1 MTERL
6 CTFDKISNRRYLL
19 FLCANNAGE
28 SALVKSVGSFLRGD
42 FMSNIRISNLS
53 FRYDDSSENIFN
65 NLNLNLDSTWKL
77 GLVGRNGRGKTT
89 FLNLLRGKLH
99 GLGDIQTRLNFSYYP
114 IKIADPANITLYE
127 LQKQANFEEWELDR
141 ELNLMNVNPDLL
153 WQPFNTLS
161 GGEQTKVLLALSF
174 TNKDSFALI
183 DEPTNHLDEDS
194 RQEISN
200 YLGKHEKG
208 YIVVSHDRDFLNQ
221 VTDHILAIENT
232 EIHLYQGNFAT
243 YEDTKQKR
251 DEFNRERNQK
261 LKGEINELHQQKEQ
275 FYHWAQK
282 VEARKN
288 IGRKYQHVLNRRTR
302 LNKGAIGHAAAKMMK
317 KSINARDRMDHKIQ
331 AKQGLMTNIEDIPE
345 LSMNFKAN
353 YHSTLLEIQ
362 HLDLQID
369 GKSLFKGLN
378 LGVKNHG
385 VVSREGRNGSGKS
398 TFLKMLLDKAPT
410 VKYQGKYELAD
421 GLSIS
426 YLPQDFTEYK
436 GTLHNFAYEHKISYE
451 ELLNNLKKMGFPR
464 ASFATPIE
472 EMSMGQQKRV
482 ALAKSLVE
490 PADLY
495 LWDEPANYLDVFNQ
509 DQLIELLKKIKP
521 AMLLIEHD
529 EYFIEQVADQRVR
542 LDIAE

>member
-1 MTERL
+1 
-6 CTFDKISNRRYLL
+6 
-19 FLCANNAGE
+19 
-28 SALVKSVGSFLRGD
+28 
-42 FMSNIRISNLS
+42 MSNIRISNLS
-53 FRYDDSSENIFN
+53 FRYEDSSGNVFN

-89 FLNLLRGKLH
+89 FLNLLRGKLD
-99 GLGDIQTRLNFSYYP
+99 GLGEIRTHLNFSYYP
-114 IKIADPANITLYE
+114 ISIKNPANITLYE
-127 LQKQANFEEWELDR
+127 LQKQVSFEEWELER
-141 ELNLMNVNPDLL
+141 ELNLMNVDPNLL

-161 GGEQTKVLLALSF
+161 GGEQTKVLLGLSF
-174 TNKDSFALI
+174 TDKDSFALI

-194 RQEISN
+194 RKEISN

-232 EIHLYQGNFAT
+232 EIHLYQGNFAA

-251 DEFNRERNQK
+251 DEFNREKNQK
-261 LKGEINELHQQKEQ
+261 LKGEIRTLNESRLRLKGYSSKSENQKNAKAHSNEIHA
-275 FYHWAQK
+275 Y
-282 VEARKN
+282 
-288 IGRKYQHVLNRRTR
+288 I
-302 LNKGAIGHAAAKMMK
+302 NKGFYSHKAAKVMQRSK
-317 KSINARDRMDHKIQ
+317 NVERRMNDDIQ
-331 AKQGLMTNIEDIPE
+331 AKQGLMTNIEEIPE
-345 LSMNFKAN
+345 LTMNFQPN
-353 YHSTLLEIQ
+353 YHQTLLETQ
-362 HLDLQID
+362 HLDLQVD
-369 GKSLFKGLN
+369 DRSLFKNLN
-378 LGVKNHG
+378 LVVKNHG
-385 VVSREGRNGSGKS
+385 IISLEGKNGSGKS
-398 TFLKMLLDKAPT
+398 TFLKMLLGKARA
-410 VKYQGKYELAD
+410 VNYQGKYELAN

-426 YLPQDFTEYK
+426 YLPQKFTEYH

-464 ASFATPIE
+464 ASFNTPIE

-482 ALAKSLVE
+482 AIARSLVE

-529 EYFIEQVADQRVR
+529 EYFIDQVADRRVK
-542 LDIAE
+542 LSVEE